1 MDRAAV
7 AKGRVKERSMP
18 PSVSEG
24 RPYPLGANWDARRQ
38 GTNFAVFSEHA
49 TRVEVCLFEE
59 AWGPEV
65 ARVPLAKRT
74 YHVWHG
80 FLPGVR
86 PGQFYGYRVHGPYAP
101 RLGHRFNPAKLL
113 IDPYAK
119 AIVGR
124 VDWARP
130 VFGYRFGRRSED
142 LTRDVRDSAPGIP
155 KSVVVDPQFDWG
167 EDRRPDVPWPD
178 TIIYET
184 HVKGLTA
191 RHPDVPAELRGTY
204 AGLASPPVVEYLRS
218 LGVTAVELMPVHHF
232 VNDKFLLDRGLTNY
246 WGYNSIGYFAPESR
260 YAAAGEQGEQVR
272 EFKEMVKALH
282 AAGLEVILDVV
293 YNHTAEGNHLGPT
306 LCFRGA
312 DNQVY
317 YNLVAGS
324 PRYYTD
330 FTGTGNTLN
339 VHVAQTLKLIADSL
353 RYWVEEMHVD
363 GFRFDLAMTLAR
375 EPQGYDKGAGFFDII
390 HQDPVL
396 SRVKLIA
403 EPWDVGDYGYQVGN
417 FPILWS
423 EWNGRYRDNVRK
435 FWKGDESQMPQM
447 ASGLTG
453 SSDLYQGSG
462 RAPTASINFVTAHDG
477 FTLRD
482 LVSYNEK
489 HNEANGENGQDGAND
504 NESWNC
510 GAEGPTDDAEVR
522 ALRAQQQRNFLA
534 TLFLSQGVPMLL
546 GGDEM
551 GRTQQG
557 NNNAYCQDN
566 ELSWYD
572 WELDDER
579 RGLLAYTRRLIALR
593 KDHAT
598 LRRPEFLPGVFLADA
613 DIKDLTWIKLDGT
626 EMTDAEWRDP
636 AARSLG
642 MRIVGASGECDEG
655 EDAAAGTLLVL
666 LNAYH
671 EELPFVLPE
680 AGAESTQWEVLLD
693 TRSAEPPK
701 GEDGPLIY
709 DVGDEYPLAGRTLV
723 LLRRVPPDESAEWTP
738 PTPPPAL
745 DRATRPS
752 APRKQG

>member
-1 MDRAAV
+1 
-7 AKGRVKERSMP
+7 MP
-18 PSVSEG
+18 PGVSPG
-24 RPYPLGANWDARRQ
+24 QPYPLGATWDAARN

-49 TRVEVCLFEE
+49 TRVELCLFDEP
-59 AWGPEV
+59 WGPEV
-65 ARVPLAKRT
+65 ARVQLPKRT

-80 FLPGVR
+80 FLRDVQ
-86 PGQFYGYRVHGPYAP
+86 PGQLYGYRIYGPYAP
-101 RLGHRFNPAKLL
+101 RQGHRFNPAKLL
-113 IDPYAK
+113 VDPYAK
-119 AIVGR
+119 AIAGR
-124 VDWARP
+124 VDWAKP

-142 LTRDVRDSAPGIP
+142 LTRDVRDSAAGIP
-155 KSVVVDPQFDWG
+155 KSVVVDVAFDWG
-167 EDRRPDVPWPD
+167 ADRRPGTPLSD

-191 RHPDVPAELRGTY
+191 QHPEVPPELRGTY

-232 VNDKFLLDRGLTNY
+232 VNDKFLLDHGLTNY

-260 YAAAGEQGEQVR
+260 YSSAGEVGEQVA
-272 EFKEMVKALH
+272 EFKAMVKALH

-306 LCFRGA
+306 LCYRGA
-312 DNQVY
+312 DNWVY
-317 YNLVAGS
+317 YNLVPGN

-363 GFRFDLAMTLAR
+363 GFRFDLAITLAR
-375 EPQGYDKGAGFFDII
+375 EPQGYDTGAGFFDII

-423 EWNGRYRDNVRK
+423 EWNGRYRDNARR
-435 FWKGDESQMPQM
+435 FWKGDESQVPQF
-447 ASGLTG
+447 ASSLSG
-453 SSDLYQGSG
+453 SSDLYQASG
-462 RAPTASINFVTAHDG
+462 RAPTASVNFVTAHDG

-489 HNEANGENGQDGAND
+489 HNEANGEDNQDGAND

-510 GAEGPTDDAEVR
+510 GAEGPTDDAEIN

-572 WELDDER
+572 WTLDDER
-579 RGLLAYTRRLIALR
+579 RALLAFTRRLITLR
-593 KDHAT
+593 RQHPA
-598 LRRPEFLPGVFLADA
+598 LRRPEFLQGVFLPDA
-613 DIKDLTWIKLDGT
+613 DIKDLTWTKLDGT
-626 EMTDAEWRDP
+626 EMTDAEWGDP

-642 MRIVGASGECDEG
+642 MRVIGEPPNG
-655 EDAAAGTLLVL
+655 EPVDDPAAGTLLVL
-666 LNAYH
+666 VNAYH

-693 TRSAEPPK
+693 TRSAEPPPSN
-701 GEDGPLIY
+701 EGPPTY
-709 DVGDEYPLAGRTLV
+709 EVGDEYSLGGRSLA
-723 LLRRVPPDESAEWTP
+723 LLSRVPPEEPTEWP
-738 PTPPPAL
+738 VPAP
-745 DRATRPS
+745 RQAGARMPRPS
-752 APRKQG
+752 GWTR